1 MMIDWW
7 WLIVGIIVGW
17 VIEWVIDWLF
27 WRRDDEKLRNKLS
40 QAEAENGRLRAQ
52 LSEAEAKVTRQAQLE
67 RDSKLCQTKL
77 ADAEETVERLRG
89 EFNALA
95 LETPPDEDCLERI
108 EGVGADFAR
117 RLNGANIV
125 TFAQLAQTQP
135 ERVRQVIQPEEWQ
148 TVDSPAW
155 IARAKEFARHKADA
169 SQRIRTQFEENE
181 QIREKLAQAEAENN
195 RLQTLLTECEEK
207 SSGLAALGAA
217 ATDHSRFTGGEVN
230 LSQLTDAPAHQI
242 PPRRDDLEIID
253 GIGPT
258 YAKRLNEAGIISF
271 EQLAEL
277 TPAQIRDIIKPASW
291 QKIEAESWIAQA
303 KPLSRPDELA
313 KIIGIGEVYANRL
326 IGAGVHSFGQLA
338 QLTPEHVREI
348 INPEDW
354 HNIDPES
361 WITQAGY
368 LTDPDQ
374 LEDIDG
380 IGDVYA
386 QRLNEAGIYAFEQLA
401 ELSVDRIRELIGPE
415 EWQKIDPE
423 SWIAQAKAFVAKK
436 AAKP

>member
-1 MMIDWW
+1 MGIFGWFILGL
-7 WLIVGIIVGW
+7 LIGW
-17 VIEWVIDWLF
+17 VIELLIDWWF
-27 WRRDDEKLRNKLS
+27 WRRTYKKLNEDLA
-40 QAEAENGRLRAQ
+40 QAEAETSRLRAQ
-52 LSEAEAKVTRQAQLE
+52 LTEAEAKAARLTQLE
-67 RDSKLCQTKL
+67 QDSKLCQTKL
-77 ADAEETVERLRG
+77 ADAEETVDRLRS

-108 EGVGADFAR
+108 EGVGADYAR
-117 RLNGANIV
+117 RFNGANIV
-125 TFAQLAQTQP
+125 TFAQLAQASP
-135 ERVRQVIQPEEWQ
+135 EKVRQAIQPEAWQ
-148 TVDSPAW
+148 TIDPPAW
-155 IARAKEFARHKADA
+155 IARAKEFARYKADA

-181 QIREKLAQAEAENN
+181 QIQEKLTQAEAENS
-195 RLQTLLTECEEK
+195 RLQALLTECEEK
-207 SSGLAALGAA
+207 SQSLAAVAA
-217 ATDHSRFTGGEVN
+217 APTRFAGDAAS
-230 LSQLTDAPAHQI
+230 LSQLAAAPTRQI
-242 PPRRDDLEIID
+242 PPRRDNLEVID

-258 YAKRLNEAGIISF
+258 YAKRLNEAGIVSF
-271 EQLAEL
+271 AQLAEL

-291 QKIEAESWIAQA
+291 QKIDGESWIKQA
-303 KPLSRPDELA
+303 ERLSRPDELE
-313 KIIGIGEVYANRL
+313 KIVGIGEVYANRL

-380 IGDVYA
+380 IGEVYA
-386 QRLNEAGIYAFEQLA
+386 QRLNEVGIFAFEQLA
-401 ELSVDRIRELIGPE
+401 QLSVDRIQEIISAE
-415 EWQKIDPE
+415 EWQKIDAE